1 MWALLQALAI
11 GFVAAVLFVAVEK
24 IEPNRPYAYLF
35 MFLILAVGML
45 AIVESVALSPR
56 IDTYPS
62 NFYTVC
68 AAPMRRSG
76 EQILLPPPP
85 SLALP
90 ANDAA
95 ADASKQLASRSNK

>member
-45 AIVESVALSPR
+45 AIVELV
-56 IDTYPS
+56 DTYPS

-68 AAPMRRSG
+68 EAPMRRSRRANFAPAPTQPG
-76 EQILLPPPP
+76 PLPHP
-85 SLALP
+85 
-90 ANDAA
+90 
-95 ADASKQLASRSNK
+95 RSCFF